1 MVPLGTPARR
11 AMSSSLVAANPRS
24 AKTSSAA
31 LTISSGRAS
40 LRRRQRGF
48 AGFGRFV
55 AVRMRGRNLVT
66 KRSVSKVG
74 SPQTGGEDVG
84 AQHAAPLPLTQA
96 PLLPPQN
103 AFGKRES
110 DPYLAPAFQVG
121 AGTPRSGRDGR
132 TN

>member
-1 MVPLGTPARR
+1 
-11 AMSSSLVAANPRS
+11 MSSSLVAANPRS

-66 KRSVSKVG
+66 KRSVSKVVPSLVQPG
-74 SPQTGGEDVG
+74 V
-84 AQHAAPLPLTQA
+84 
-96 PLLPPQN
+96 LLPSG
-103 AFGKRES
+103 F
-110 DPYLAPAFQVG
+110 LAVVQDEVR
-121 AGTPRSGRDGR
+121 TWRRRSKLAQERHDLAMIV
-132 TN
+132 